1 MIISASRRTDI
12 PAFYSKWLLNRIRD
26 GYVCVRNPIN
36 PRQVSKVSLSP
47 ELVDCIVFWT
57 KNPKPML
64 KILNQLKEYNYY
76 FQFTL
81 TSYARDI
88 EKNLPSKNES
98 ILDTFKSLS
107 DTIGPERVIWRYDPI
122 LINKTYSLDYH
133 IKNFEKLSKKLGN
146 YTKQCTVSFIDLYKK
161 ITNRLSLH
169 SIAELDTETKLKLAE
184 NFALI
189 ASAYGFKIKTC
200 SENIDLEKYG
210 IKHASCID
218 RELIE
223 KIIKAKI
230 NVKKDKTQRS
240 ECGCVESIDIGA
252 YNTCLHACEYCYAN
266 FKDCIIQNKIRNYD
280 ENSPMLCDK
289 MSDKDTIIER
299 KMKSIREAQSYLF

>member
-12 PAFYSKWLLNRIRD
+12 PAFYSKWLVNRIRD

-98 ILDTFKSLS
+98 MEDFLPLNRRLITPAFTGLS
-107 DTIGPERVIWRYDPI
+107 V
-122 LINKTYSLDYH
+122 
-133 IKNFEKLSKKLGN
+133 
-146 YTKQCTVSFIDLYKK
+146 
-161 ITNRLSLH
+161 
-169 SIAELDTETKLKLAE
+169 
-184 NFALI
+184 
-189 ASAYGFKIKTC
+189 
-200 SENIDLEKYG
+200 
-210 IKHASCID
+210 
-218 RELIE
+218 
-223 KIIKAKI
+223 
-230 NVKKDKTQRS
+230 
-240 ECGCVESIDIGA
+240 
-252 YNTCLHACEYCYAN
+252 
-266 FKDCIIQNKIRNYD
+266 
-280 ENSPMLCDK
+280 
-289 MSDKDTIIER
+289 
-299 KMKSIREAQSYLF
+299 